1 MAERKSYTQE
11 FKFEAARLFEQD
23 CKPAAQPTRKLGV
36 PRNRLYKLKVY
47 LLSFVI
53 FTVGLA
59 FFAAVATAADSTYPT
74 RLINMIV
81 AYPAGG
87 STDIAARIIAQKLAP
102 VFSQTIIV
110 DNRAGASGTIGAG
123 VVMRAEPDGHTL
135 LFGSSAELTIYRT
148 LLKNLPYD
156 TLKDF
161 QPVTLVGRVPFML
174 VVNPSVPV
182 GTVKELVA
190 LAKAKPGTLNFA
202 SFGTGT
208 SNHLTG
214 EAFRAA
220 TGVNIVHVPY
230 KGSAPAI
237 VDLLG
242 GHVHMTF
249 DAVPVVLPHVRAGK
263 LKALAV
269 ATAKRSPLA
278 PDVPTMDEAG
288 VAGFTGG
295 TWWGV
300 LAPARTP
307 APVVERLAKEIGAIV
322 RTSEVSQTFTARGF
336 EPVGNTPA
344 EFRAFIESETRR
356 WLKVAQ
362 DAGLKPE

>member
-1 MAERKSYTQE
+1 MTEHKGYKWKIRILN
-11 FKFEAARLFEQD
+11 FVL
-23 CKPAAQPTRKLGV
+23 LGV
-36 PRNRLYKLKVY
+36 
-47 LLSFVI
+47 
-53 FTVGLA
+53 GMA
-59 FFAAVATAADSTYPT
+59 FFAAAAVAADSVYPT
-74 RLINMIV
+74 RTISMIV
-81 AYPAGG
+81 GYPAGG
-87 STDIAARIIAQKLAP
+87 STDIAARIIAQRLAP
-102 VFSQTIIV
+102 VFSQAVIV

-123 VVMRAEPDGHTL
+123 AVMRAEPDGHTL

-174 VVNPSVPV
+174 VVHPSVSANS
-182 GTVKELVA
+182 VKELVA

-202 SFGTGT
+202 SFGHGT
-208 SNHLTG
+208 SNHLVG

-242 GHVHMTF
+242 GHVHMAF
-249 DAVPVVLPHVRAGK
+249 DAVPVVLQHVRTGK

-269 ATAKRSPLA
+269 ATSKRSPLA

-288 VAGFTGG
+288 IAGFTGG

-300 LAPARTP
+300 LAPARPP
-307 APVVERLAKEIGAIV
+307 APVVERLAKEIAAIV
-322 RTSEVSQTFTARGF
+322 RTPEVSQTFTERGF
-336 EPVGNTPA
+336 ESVGNTPA